1 MTEYPMRSPEEWAE
15 EILKPEN
22 VADDHGVV
30 NIVQA
35 IMRETY
41 EDAAKAISGCC
52 AECDTAANVIRG
64 HAKEFLGG

>member
-1 MTEYPMRSPEEWAE
+1 MPEYKMRSPEEWAE

-41 EDAAKAISGCC
+41 EDAAKAIDYCC
-52 AECDTAANVIRG
+52 EECYRAAGVIRN
-64 HAKEFLGG
+64 HAKEFLK